1 MSPAPTDT
9 RNRRRLVALLAAGI
23 VLLLLAGVGVYGLL
37 TGPRNSTATDPDPEP
52 SFATTAPPTS
62 APSPPQPPQVQAVPR
77 SADPETF
84 AQGVASTLF
93 AWDTASGLWP
103 LDYTSAILAVGDPSG
118 DEQAGLASDLA
129 VYLPT
134 RDAWIELRQYATRQ
148 HLTLEA
154 AYVPDA
160 WGDAVA
166 QAQPVQLAAGTA
178 AVTIEGTRHR
188 AGVWNDQPVTSE
200 HPVAFTV
207 FVVCAPTYPTCH
219 LLRLSQLDNPLR

>member
-9 RNRRRLVALLAAGI
+9 RNHHRLVALIAAGI
-23 VLLLLAGVGVYGLL
+23 VLLLLAGVGAYGLL
-37 TGPRNSTATDPDPEP
+37 TGPPTATSTGDDPKPGP
-52 SFATTAPPTS
+52 VTTAPPTV
-62 APSPPQPPQVQAVPR
+62 APSTLRPPRIPTVPR
-77 SADPETF
+77 SANPTTF

-103 LDYTSAILAVGDPSG
+103 LDYTSAILTVGDPSG
-118 DEQAGLASDLA
+118 DEQAGLASDVA
-129 VYLPT
+129 SYLPN
-134 RDAWIELRQYATRQ
+134 RDAWIELRQYATHQ
-148 HLTLEA
+148 HLTIDT

-160 WGDAVA
+160 WADAIA
-166 QAQPVQLAAGTA
+166 QAQPGQLAAGTT
-178 AVTIEGTRHR
+178 AVTIEGTRRR
-188 AGVWNDQPVTSE
+188 AGAWNGQPVTSE